1 MGSASSKAARTLPK
15 SVAKLPPSWAGAR
28 APGLTDALP
37 AGAHESQTQR
47 PPLASETRNEAIER
61 DARDPQLLANL
72 SRLGPVKVDHHMQ
85 TVRTTEYVNQAFRSR
100 AQSET
105 EAALTRMPK
114 NRLLAAS
121 LADLLEERRFV
132 TTRGEL
138 EELAGKYGV
147 DVEKLESVARFVN
160 SPSVDEKDIVRV
172 VESNGDEV
180 VTMMASWKDPV
191 IVNDPNARIA
201 SG

>member
-1 MGSASSKAARTLPK
+1 MNVG
-15 SVAKLPPSWAGAR
+15 
-28 APGLTDALP
+28 
-37 AGAHESQTQR
+37 Q
-47 PPLASETRNEAIER
+47 
-61 DARDPQLLANL
+61 
-72 SRLGPVKVDHHMQ
+72 
-85 TVRTTEYVNQAFRSR
+85 TEYVNRAFRSR

-105 EAALTRMPK
+105 EAASTRMPK

-121 LADLLEERRFV
+121 LADLLEECRFV

-180 VTMMASWKDPV
+180 ATMTVGVFSTMIR
-191 IVNDPNARIA
+191 IVMLTVLFCRLRGRIR
-201 SG
+201 S